1 MLPITL
7 EWQVCPDGVR
17 ADLDVEGDK
26 LFYMYRSERRAARS
40 YNVADLSSPLV
51 LSFINSSDTVE
62 KRENFFAAHGLLERP
77 QDWHLRDDKSIS
89 DALTILEA
97 AVRIGPLADHPERIA
112 TLNDLLLNSTVMHL
126 GFDYLGP
133 DQTKRM
139 VLRPR
144 SLFDLMCAEVAMAA
158 EVDAALTSCENCSRL
173 FYTGHLT
180 GRRSTARY
188 CSDRCRAAAN
198 RRLSGGGR

>member
-1 MLPITL
+1 M
-7 EWQVCPDGVR
+7 
-17 ADLDVEGDK
+17 
-26 LFYMYRSERRAARS
+26 
-40 YNVADLSSPLV
+40 
-51 LSFINSSDTVE
+51 
-62 KRENFFAAHGLLERP
+62 
-77 QDWHLRDDKSIS
+77 
-89 DALTILEA
+89 
-97 AVRIGPLADHPERIA
+97 
-112 TLNDLLLNSTVMHL
+112 NDLLQNSTMMSL

-133 DQTKRM
+133 NQTKRM

-144 SLFDLMCAEVAMAA
+144 SLFDLMCAEVALAA
-158 EVDAALTSCENCSRL
+158 DVDAALTSCENCSKL

>member
-17 ADLDVEGDK
+17 ADFDVEAK
-26 LFYMYRSERRAARS
+26 RLYYMHRSGRRTVRA
-40 YNVADLSSPLV
+40 YNISDLSSPIV
-51 LSFINSSDTVE
+51 LSFLNSSDTIE
-62 KRENFFAAHGLLERP
+62 KRENFFAAYGLLERP
-77 QDWHLRDDKSIS
+77 VCADDMVS
-89 DALTILEA
+89 DALGTLNK
-97 AVRIGPLADHPERIA
+97 AVNVGPLAAHPERVAI
-112 TLNDLLLNSTVMHL
+112 LNDLLMESTMMHL

-133 DQTKRM
+133 NQAMRM
-139 VLRPR
+139 VVRPR
-144 SLFDLMCAEVAMAA
+144 SLFDLMCAEIAMAA

-198 RRLSGGGR
+198 RKLAGGR